1 MHVKT
6 VVGLGLLVVGCGG
19 GGRRP
24 DPWGVPITGG
34 TMLVTRDGNHAVI
47 ADPDRD
53 RIVSVDLVS
62 EQITSELAL
71 TAGDEPGRLVEDG
84 AGRIH
89 VALRRGG
96 AVLTLT
102 DAVAGE
108 VASRRYACGE
118 PRGLAWD
125 AATDQ
130 LHVACATGELVSF
143 AASGGDA
150 IRTLRLERDLR
161 DVIVSGANLVVTK
174 FRTAEVLTIDPL
186 GTVIDRTAPLTLTRS
201 GGFEGP
207 VIEDGIRSFP
217 TIAWR
222 TIALPDGRVVISHQ
236 RAKDQVLGIRDDGGY
251 GGDCGTGPVESSIT
265 LLAPGAAPFAVQPFT
280 HDALPVDLAV
290 SSDGTQ
296 LAVVAAGSKQVITVP
311 ADQLTLPDQDHC
323 PPPNPHPVPPTD
335 PNPDDDDDDDDDN
348 DDQLGTP
355 TSVAFRANNE
365 LVIFYPE
372 LPGLVIRTPGST
384 GTGRTIKLTGERGH
398 DAGRAVFHTQT
409 RLALACASCHPEGRE
424 DGRAWNFDELGI
436 RRTQS
441 LAGHILERAPY
452 HWTGDM
458 ATLPVL
464 MDDVFAV
471 RMGGGALSDRQ
482 KTSLGPWLDRI
493 PAPAASIG
501 DPPAIERGRAL
512 FESSALGCVSCH
524 NGDLHSNL
532 QLMNVGTGELF
543 KVPSLLGVGARA
555 PYMHDGCAA
564 TLLDRFTTCGGGDAH
579 GMTSQLDAQKLSDL
593 VAYLESL

>member
-1 MHVKT
+1 MRVKT
-6 VVGLGLLVVGCGG
+6 VFGLGLLVVGCGG

-24 DPWGVPITGG
+24 DPWGVPISGG
-34 TMLVTRDGNHAVI
+34 TLLVTRDGNHAVI

-53 RIVSVDLVS
+53 RIVSVDLVAG
-62 EQITSELAL
+62 QVTSDLPL

-108 VASRRYACGE
+108 VAARRYACGE

-130 LHVACATGELVSF
+130 VHVACATGELVSF
-143 AASGGDA
+143 AAAGGDA
-150 IRTLRLERDLR
+150 IRTLRLDRDLR
-161 DVIVSGANLVVTK
+161 DVIVAGPNLVVTR
-174 FRTAEVLTIDPL
+174 FRTAEVLTLDAQ
-186 GTVIDRTAPLTLTRS
+186 GTVIDRTVPPTLER
-201 GGFEGP
+201 GGFIGAP
-207 VIEDGIRSFP
+207 DDGGILSSP

-222 TIALPDGRVVISHQ
+222 TIALPDGRLVISHQ
-236 RAKDQVLGIRDDGGY
+236 RAKNQVLGIREDGGY
-251 GGDCGTGPVESSIT
+251 GGDCGSGPVESSIT

-280 HDALPVDLAV
+280 RDALPVDLAV
-290 SSDGTQ
+290 SPDGTQ
-296 LAVVAAGSKQVITVP
+296 FAVVAAGSKQVAIVP
-311 ADQLTLPDQDHC
+311 ADQLTVPDQDQC
-323 PPPNPHPVPPTD
+323 PPPNPNPHPVP
-335 PNPDDDDDDDDDN
+335 PDDDDDDDDD
-348 DDQLGTP
+348 QLGSP

-384 GTGRTIKLTGERGH
+384 GRTITLTGERGH

-424 DGRAWNFDELGI
+424 DGRAWNFAELGV

-452 HWTGDM
+452 HWSGDM
-458 ATLPVL
+458 ATLPIL

-471 RMGGGALSDRQ
+471 RMGGGALSERQ
-482 KTSLGPWLDRI
+482 KTALGPWLDRI
-493 PAPAASIG
+493 PAPAPRVG

-512 FESSALGCVSCH
+512 FESSALGCVGCH
-524 NGDLHSNL
+524 NGDLQSNL
-532 QLMNVGTGELF
+532 QLMNVGTGGMF

-555 PYMHDGCAA
+555 PFMHDGCAT

>member
-6 VVGLGLLVVGCGG
+6 VVVVGALVGCGG
-19 GGRRP
+19 GGRSP

-34 TMLVTRDGNHAVI
+34 TLLVTRDGSHAVV

-53 RIVSVDLVS
+53 RILSVDLVA
-62 EQITSELAL
+62 EQVTSEVTL
-71 TAGDEPGRLVEDG
+71 TAGDEPGRLIEDG

-102 DAVAGE
+102 DAVNGQ
-108 VASRRYACGE
+108 VAERRHACGE

-125 AATDQ
+125 AATDRI
-130 LHVACATGELVSF
+130 HVACATGELVSF
-143 AASGGDA
+143 AAGGGDA
-150 IRTLRLERDLR
+150 VRTLQLDRDLR
-161 DVIVSGANLVVTK
+161 DVIVQGANLVVTR
-174 FRTAEVLTIDPL
+174 FRSAEVLTLDAQ
-186 GTVIDRTAPLTLTRS
+186 GTVIERVFPPMLMRF
-201 GGFEGP
+201 GGFDAES
-207 VIEDGIRSFP
+207 DSGINSIP
-217 TIAWR
+217 TVAWR
-222 TIALPDGRVVISHQ
+222 TIALPDGRVVLSHQ
-236 RAKDQVLGIRDDGGY
+236 RAKEQVLGTQQEGGY
-251 GGDCGTGPVESSIT
+251 GGDCGSGPVESSIT
-265 LLAPGAAPFAVQPFT
+265 VIASGAAPFAAQPFT
-280 HDALPVDLAV
+280 RDALPVDLAV
-290 SSDGTQ
+290 SPGGGL
-296 LAVVAAGSKQVITVP
+296 LAVVAAGSKQVVTVP

-323 PPPNPHPVPPTD
+323 PPPNPSPPD
-335 PNPDDDDDDDDDN
+335 PDDDDDDDDD
-348 DDQLGTP
+348 DELGRP
-355 TSVAFRANNE
+355 TSVAFRTDSE

-372 LPGLVIRTPGST
+372 LPGLVIRTQGNS
-384 GTGRTIKLTGERGH
+384 TGRTIKLTGTRGH
-398 DAGRAVFHTQT
+398 DAGRSVFHAQT
-409 RLALACASCHPEGRE
+409 RISLSCASCHPEGRE
-424 DGRAWNFDELGI
+424 DGRAWNFAEFGV

-458 ATLPVL
+458 ASLPIL

-471 RMGGGALSDRQ
+471 RMAGGALSERQ
-482 KTSLGPWLDRI
+482 KSALGPWLDRI
-493 PAPAASIG
+493 PAPAPRVG

-524 NGDLHSNL
+524 NGDLQSNL
-532 QLMNVGTGELF
+532 QLVNVGTDGTF
-543 KVPSLLGVGARA
+543 KVPSLLGIGARA
-555 PYMHDGCAA
+555 PFMHDGCAT